1 MTDGTPVQGR
11 ATRFLYLV
19 LSFWVAGRAA
29 TLVMDQEKGRPS
41 PQLQVADGTAN
52 SSQGA
57 KALVRGSP
65 AQAFKAATAHVP
77 QRRASFSAA
86 LPPVSG
92 GPTISPARPLLIAS
106 ALAQPRT
113 GAGILHQPP
122 GVPTGPVSPPDG
134 GAAAPMNRW
143 SLSAWMLVRP
153 DNHRAGLASA
163 GQLGGSQVGAR
174 LAYDL
179 IPVASGSLAIHGR
192 ISSALQSPEAV
203 EAALGLSYRPSQSLP
218 ISIAAE
224 RRIALADGARNAFA
238 IYAAGG
244 IGPTPFGSRLDVEG
258 YAQAGVVGAART
270 DAFADGRIALSTSLA
285 DIRPGTLKAG
295 LSLSGGA
302 QPGLSRLDAGPH
314 ISGRIGHARAVLEWR
329 ERVAGHALPGSGPAL
344 ILAADF

>member
-1 MTDGTPVQGR
+1 MTGGIVVRGR

-19 LSFWVAGRAA
+19 LGLWMAGRAA
-29 TLVMDQEKGRPS
+29 MWALEHERGPPS
-41 PQLQVADGTAN
+41 RQQVADGMAG
-52 SSQGA
+52 SSSLAA
-57 KALVRGSP
+57 KAPVQGNLAGTFR
-65 AQAFKAATAHVP
+65 ATASPVP
-77 QRRASFSAA
+77 QRLASFNPA
-86 LPPVSG
+86 LPPVAAAS
-92 GPTISPARPLLIAS
+92 TIPSVRPLLIAS

-113 GAGILHQPP
+113 DAGILDQPP
-122 GVPTGPVSPPDG
+122 GFPASPASLPDWG
-134 GAAAPMNRW
+134 VAAPMNRW
-143 SLSAWMLVRP
+143 CLSAWMLFRP

-163 GQLGGSQVGAR
+163 GQLGGSQLGAR

-179 IPVASGSLAIHGR
+179 IPAASGSLAIHGR

-203 EAALGLSYRPSQSLP
+203 EAALGLTYRPSRSLP

-224 RRIALADGARNAFA
+224 RRIALTDGARNAFA

-244 IGPTPFGSRLDVEG
+244 IGPTRVGSGLEVEG
-258 YAQAGVVGAART
+258 YAQAGIVGAART

-285 DIRPGTLKAG
+285 DIRPGALKAG

-302 QPGLSRLDAGPH
+302 QPSLSRLDAGPH